1 MTDRVSRYPGIQAH
15 PELGA
20 RRGGLGEKDFEELP
34 PMDLMDKL
42 ASLAQRYEE
51 LNTLLAQP
59 GTLEDMSLLQRYG
72 REHAELEEVVNKYH
86 ELVENDKQIAEA
98 QEMYNG
104 DEPEMRDLAYE
115 EMERLKARKEQLLEE
130 VKVSLLPK
138 DIMDEKNAI
147 VTIQGGAGGD
157 EAALFAGELFRMYT
171 RYAEGRRWKIE
182 ILDINDTVQ
191 GGIKDITFV
200 VKGKG
205 AYNRMKYEGGTH
217 RVQRVP
223 VTEANGRI
231 HTSTAKVIVL
241 PEADDDIKIE
251 IKENDI
257 RVDVYRSTGH
267 GGQSVNTTDSAVRIT
282 HLPTGLVVTCQ
293 DEKSQLKNKLKAL
306 TVLKARLWD
315 LQEAQRQEELS
326 KTRRSQVQTGDRSE
340 KIRTYNFPQDR
351 VTDHRVGLTRHNLPG
366 VLNGELDEFIDTL
379 ITVDQ
384 ADKLQHLF
392 EEEVKVK

>member
-1 MTDRVSRYPGIQAH
+1 
-15 PELGA
+15 
-20 RRGGLGEKDFEELP
+20 
-34 PMDLMDKL
+34 MDLIDKL

-51 LNTLLAQP
+51 LNNLMAQP
-59 GTLEDMSLLQRYG
+59 EVLNDLEQLQRYG
-72 REHAELEEVVNKYH
+72 REHADLEDVANKYH
-86 ELVENDKQIAEA
+86 ELLATEKQIK
-98 QEMYNG
+98 EMQAMYESEDG
-104 DEPEMRDLAYE
+104 EMRDLAYE
-115 EMERLKARKEQLLEE
+115 ELQQFKAHKEQLLED
-130 VKVSLLPK
+130 VKVVLLPK

-171 RYAEGRRWKIE
+171 RYADTKRWKIE
-182 ILDINDTVQ
+182 VLDINDTEQ
-191 GGIKDITFV
+191 GGIKDVTFV

-205 AYNRMKYEGGTH
+205 AYSRMKYEGGTH

-241 PEADDDIKIE
+241 PEADDVIQIDIKESDLRI
-251 IKENDI
+251 
-257 RVDVYRSTGH
+257 DVYRSTGH

-282 HLPTGLVVTCQ
+282 HLPTNLVVTCQ
-293 DEKSQLKNKLKAL
+293 DEKSQLKNKLKAM

-315 LQEAQRQEELS
+315 IEEAKRQDDLR
-326 KTRRSQVQTGDRSE
+326 KTRQSQVQTGDRSE

-351 VTDHRVGLTRHNLPG
+351 VTDHRIGLSRHNLPG
-366 VLNGELDEFIDTL
+366 VMNGELDGFIDTL

-384 ADKLQHLF
+384 ADKLQSLF
-392 EEEVKVK
+392 EEVKR

>member
-1 MTDRVSRYPGIQAH
+1 
-15 PELGA
+15 
-20 RRGGLGEKDFEELP
+20 
-34 PMDLMDKL
+34 MDIMSKL
-42 ASLAQRYEE
+42 ASLTKRYEE
-51 LNTLLAQP
+51 LNHLMAQP
-59 GTLEDMSLLQRYG
+59 EVLSDIQQLQQYS
-72 REHAELEEVVNKYH
+72 REHSELSDVVQKYNQV
-86 ELVENDKQIAEA
+86 VETDRQIAEA
-98 QEMYNG
+98 QELYESEEG
-104 DEPEMRDLAYE
+104 EMRDLAFDE
-115 EMERLKARKEQLLEE
+115 LEQLKQRKEQLLEE
-130 VKVSLLPK
+130 VQLALLPK

-157 EAALFAGELFRMYT
+157 EAALFAAELFRMYS
-171 RYAEGRRWKIE
+171 RYADRRRWKIE
-182 ILDINDTVQ
+182 VLDVNDTEQ

-205 AYNRMKYEGGTH
+205 AYSRMKYEGGTH

-241 PEADDDIKIE
+241 PEADDDIEIE
-251 IKENDI
+251 IKENDL

-267 GGQSVNTTDSAVRIT
+267 GGQSVNTTDSAVRLT

-306 TVLKARLWD
+306 NVLKARLWD
-315 LQEAQRQEELS
+315 IQEAKRQEELS
-326 KTRRSQVQTGDRSE
+326 KSRRSQVQMGDRSE

-351 VTDHRVGLTRHNLPG
+351 VTDHRIGLTRHNLPG
-366 VLNGELDEFIDTL
+366 ILDGNLDEFIDNL

-384 ADKLQHLF
+384 ADKLQNMF
-392 EEEVKVK
+392 SQPGEPSRT

>member
-1 MTDRVSRYPGIQAH
+1 MSML
-15 PELGA
+15 LGNRA
-20 RRGGLGEKDFEELP
+20 GWEILGGM
-34 PMDLMDKL
+34 PMELMDKL
-42 ASLAQRYEE
+42 ASLAKRYEE
-51 LNTLLAQP
+51 LNTLMSQP
-59 GTLEDMSLLQRYG
+59 DILDDIPLLQRYG
-72 REHAELEEVVNKYH
+72 REHAELEEVVQKYY
-86 ELVENDKQIAEA
+86 ELVANDKQIKEA
-98 QEMYNG
+98 QEMYES
-104 DEPEMRDLAYE
+104 DDPEMRELAYE
-115 EMERLKARKEQLLEE
+115 EIERLKARKEELLQE

-147 VTIQGGAGGD
+147 VTIQAGAGGD
-157 EAALFAGELFRMYT
+157 EAALFAAELFRMYS
-171 RYAEGRRWKIE
+171 RYADNRRWKVE
-182 ILDINDTVQ
+182 ILDINETPQ
-191 GGIKDITFV
+191 GGIRDMTFI

-205 AYNRMKYEGGTH
+205 AYSRLKYEGGTH

-241 PEADDDIKIE
+241 PEADDEIDIDIKDS
-251 IKENDI
+251 DI

-293 DEKSQLKNKLKAL
+293 DEKSQLKNKARAL
-306 TVLKARLWD
+306 SVLKSRLWD
-315 LQEAQRQEELS
+315 IEEARRQEELS
-326 KTRRSQVQTGDRSE
+326 KSRRSQVQTGDRSE

-351 VTDHRVGLTRHNLPG
+351 VTDHRIGLTRHNLPG

-392 EEEVKVK
+392 EEEVAAK

>member
-1 MTDRVSRYPGIQAH
+1 
-15 PELGA
+15 
-20 RRGGLGEKDFEELP
+20 
-34 PMDLMDKL
+34 MDLMDKL

-51 LNTLLAQP
+51 LNNLMAQP
-59 GTLEDMSLLQRYG
+59 EVLNDLETLQRYG
-72 REHAELEEVVNKYH
+72 REHADLEDVANKYA
-86 ELVENDKQIAEA
+86 ELLNKDKQIAEM
-98 QEMYNG
+98 QEMYNSEDG
-104 DEPEMRDLAYE
+104 EMRDMAYE
-115 EMERLKARKEQLLEE
+115 EMQQLKAHKEQLLED
-130 VKVSLLPK
+130 VKVMLLPK

-171 RYAEGRRWKIE
+171 RYAETKRWKIE
-182 ILDINDTVQ
+182 ILDINDTGQ
-191 GGIKDITFV
+191 GGIKDVTFV

-205 AYNRMKYEGGTH
+205 AYSRMKYEGGTH

-241 PEADDDIKIE
+241 PEADDVIQIDIKE
-251 IKENDI
+251 SDL

-267 GGQSVNTTDSAVRIT
+267 GGQSVNTTDSAVRLT

-293 DEKSQLKNKLKAL
+293 DEKSQLKNKLKAM

-315 LQEAQRQEELS
+315 MEEAKRQEELR
-326 KTRRSQVQTGDRSE
+326 KTRQSQVQTGDRSE

-351 VTDHRVGLTRHNLPG
+351 VTDHRIGLSRHNLPG
-366 VLNGELDEFIDTL
+366 VMNGELDGFIDNL

-384 ADKLQHLF
+384 ADKLQNLF
-392 EEEVKVK
+392 EEVKR

>member
-1 MTDRVSRYPGIQAH
+1 
-15 PELGA
+15 
-20 RRGGLGEKDFEELP
+20 
-34 PMDLMDKL
+34 MDLMDKL

-51 LNTLLAQP
+51 LNNLMAQP
-59 GTLEDMSLLQRYG
+59 EVLNDLDTLQRYG
-72 REHAELEEVVNKYH
+72 REHADLEDVANKYA
-86 ELVENDKQIAEA
+86 ELLDTDKQIAEA
-98 QEMYNG
+98 QELY
-104 DEPEMRDLAYE
+104 DSEDIEMRDMAYE
-115 EMERLKARKEQLLEE
+115 EMQQLRAHKEQLLED
-130 VKVSLLPK
+130 VKIMLLPK

-171 RYAEGRRWKIE
+171 RYAETKRWKIE
-182 ILDINDTVQ
+182 ILDINDTEQ
-191 GGIKDITFV
+191 GGIKDVTFV

-205 AYNRMKYEGGTH
+205 AYSRMKYEGGTH

-241 PEADDDIKIE
+241 PEADDDIQIDV
-251 IKENDI
+251 KESDL

-267 GGQSVNTTDSAVRIT
+267 GGQSVNTTDSAVRLT

-293 DEKSQLKNKLKAL
+293 DEKSQLKNKLKAM

-315 LQEAQRQEELS
+315 MEEAKRQEELR
-326 KTRRSQVQTGDRSE
+326 KTRQSQVQTGDRSE

-351 VTDHRVGLTRHNLPG
+351 VTDHRIGLTRHNLPG
-366 VLNGELDEFIDTL
+366 VMNGELDGFIDNL

-384 ADKLQHLF
+384 ADKLQNLF
-392 EEEVKVK
+392 EEVKR

>member
-1 MTDRVSRYPGIQAH
+1 MN
-15 PELGA
+15 
-20 RRGGLGEKDFEELP
+20 
-34 PMDLMDKL
+34 LMNKL
-42 ASLAQRYEE
+42 ANLAERYEE
-51 LNTLLAQP
+51 LNNLMAQP
-59 GTLEDMSLLQRYG
+59 EVLDDISLLQRYG
-72 REHAELEEVVNKYH
+72 RERAELEEVVQKYYD
-86 ELVENDKQIAEA
+86 LVSTEKQIAEA
-98 QEMYNG
+98 QELYDG
-104 DEPEMRDLAYE
+104 DDLEMRDLAYE
-115 EMERLKARKEQLLEE
+115 ELERLKASREQQLED
-130 VKVSLLPK
+130 VKVLLLPR

-147 VTIQGGAGGD
+147 VTIQAGAGGD
-157 EAALFAGELFRMYT
+157 EAALFGGELFRMYS
-171 RYAEGRRWKIE
+171 RYADTRRWKIE
-182 ILDINDTVQ
+182 VLDINDTGQ

-205 AYNRMKYEGGTH
+205 AYSRMKYEGGTH

-241 PEADDDIKIE
+241 PEADDDIE
-251 IKENDI
+251 IDVKDTDI

-293 DEKSQLKNKLKAL
+293 DEKSQLKNKLKAM

-315 LQEAQRQEELS
+315 LEEARRQEELS
-326 KTRRSQVQTGDRSE
+326 KNRRSQVQTGDRSE

-351 VTDHRVGLTRHNLPG
+351 VTDHRIGYTRHNLPG
-366 VLNGELDEFIDTL
+366 VMNGEIDEFIDNL

-384 ADKLQHLF
+384 ADKLQNLF
-392 EEEVKVK
+392 EEARA